1 MTTRYNLKFRVHPQK
16 IFAAT
21 STLKCAVPTL
31 KNAER
36 IVLASECTLPAE
48 MLGAFT
54 EALSPYLIGSVTVTP
69 EKEVSPGVWNSTPT
83 YETKAPE
90 APKAK
95 PNIEAALNDV
105 FQIFEGAGWPF
116 STQSHKTTTKTST
129 TYATDATGKVTKTE
143 TTTDANGNVETKTA
157 SVTGAG
163 AAKAAKAAK
172 TDSSTEKTDKA
183 GFAKA
188 EDELRAAEKRLD
200 AAFDNF
206 TDRFNQN
213 VDRKTAS
220 MLRAFAELLEKI

>member
-1 MTTRYNLKFRVHPQK
+1 MATRYNLKFRVHPQK

-21 STLKCAVPTL
+21 ATLKQAVPTL

-54 EALSPYLIGSVTVTP
+54 EALSPFLLGSVTVTP
-69 EKEVSPGVWNSTPT
+69 EKVASKDDKEAV
-83 YETKAPE
+83 APE
-90 APKAK
+90 ASKAK

-129 TYATDATGKVTKTE
+129 TYATDANGTVTKTE
-143 TTTDANGNVETKTA
+143 TTTDANGKVETKTET
-157 SVTGAG
+157 VTGAG

-172 TDSSTEKTDKA
+172 TDSSDKSDKTDKA

-188 EDELRAAEKRLD
+188 EDELKAAEKRLD